1 MQSEIQQ
8 ARLALENASTQTNP
22 ETVEK
27 VGRLTGE
34 IEILRRRMKETFELK
49 DVEGSAAAMKIQELE
64 DKLKAGEVQ
73 RRKLHNLVQELRG
86 KS

>member
-1 MQSEIQQ
+1 
-8 ARLALENASTQTNP
+8 
-22 ETVEK
+22 
-27 VGRLTGE
+27 
-34 IEILRRRMKETFELK
+34 MKETFELK